1 MSSPEELKITLWA
14 AVAAETR
21 NCRLVDAR
29 QQFTTQVGFTDPSG
43 FVNLADTCDVLP
55 ESIPP
60 CVIKERKLDFQNGGA
75 KFKFPLER

>member
-1 MSSPEELKITLWA
+1 MLKITLWA
-14 AVAAETR
+14 ADAAETR

-29 QQFTTQVGFTDPSG
+29 QQFTTQVGSTDPSG
-43 FVNLADTCDVLP
+43 FVNLADVCDVRP

-60 CVIKERKLDFQNGGA
+60 CAIKEGNWDLQNSGA